1 MYSIKIGPSL
11 DRVLKKLV
19 KKDRE
24 QYEMIM
30 KKTEEISLCDSVA
43 IQHYKNLRAPLNHL
57 KRVHV
62 IKSFILTFSINEKNK
77 TVTLEDYDHHDN
89 IYC

>member
-1 MYSIKIGPSL
+1 MYSIKIKPSL
-11 DRVLKKLV
+11 DKTLQKLV

-30 KKTEEISLCDSVA
+30 KKAAELATCDSNT

-57 KRVHV
+57 KRAHI
-62 IKSFILTFSINEKNK
+62 IKSFVLTFSIDERNRII
-77 TVTLEDYDHHDN
+77 TLENYDHHDN
-89 IYC
+89 IYK